1 MKYVIVAKDK
11 VVRYDDIYD
20 GNKTSSTTSLLF
32 FMPYDDWKLLIG
44 EISEDKTFQELETDY
59 IKSRGWTKQDNES
72 DIL

>member
-20 GNKTSSTTSLLF
+20 GNKTSATTSLLL

-44 EISEDKTFQELETDY
+44 ESEDKTFQELEIVY
-59 IKSRGWTKQDNES
+59 ITSRGWTKQDNES